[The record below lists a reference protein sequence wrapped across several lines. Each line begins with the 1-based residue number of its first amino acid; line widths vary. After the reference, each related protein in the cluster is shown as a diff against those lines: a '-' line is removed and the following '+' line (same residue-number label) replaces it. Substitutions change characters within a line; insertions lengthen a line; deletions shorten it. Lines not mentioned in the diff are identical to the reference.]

1 MPMVR
6 SMRLLNSVEAG
17 LTNAAALEALLADAG
32 RLSEWSAIMGVR
44 GYVQRLLASPGSMD
58 IVCGSPRA
66 IGAMLANPRAAS
78 LLYGSEGL
86 ATLSPNAWG
95 VYAPTP
101 DAFVLGGTSGTEVT
115 RWRNATGIA
124 LRDMVQTTSANCPLL
139 NGANSPLGPLRT
151 LQFDGTNDFMEAGET
166 FNQPT
171 AYTVFVVYR
180 RGNSVVGGLF
190 GDTGGG
196 LGAQNASEAVT
207 CAGGA
212 NVVFSTAAGTANA
225 WALSRFRR
233 QSASALY
240 HGLNG
245 GGDSTVV
252 STQISNLS
260 TSGARIGSA
269 YIQGVTYLNGRIAE
283 VWLLA
288 GNGDG
293 ASPEVQRIT
302 NLLKAKYKL

>member
-1 MPMVR
+1 MPMLR

-32 RLSEWSAIMGVR
+32 RLSEWSAMMSVR

-139 NGANSPLGPLRT
+139 NWANSPLGQLRT

-180 RGNSVVGGLF
+180 RGNSVSGGLF
-190 GDTGGG
+190 GDNGGG
-196 LGAQNASEAVT
+196 LGVQNASEAVT
-207 CAGGA
+207 SAGGVSVA
-212 NVVFSTAAGTANA
+212 FSTAAGTANA

-245 GGDSTVV
+245 GGDSTAV
-252 STQISNLS
+252 STPISSFN

-269 YIQGVTYLNGRIAE
+269 YIQGMIFLTGRIAE

-293 ASPEVQRIT
+293 ASPEVQRVT
-302 NLLKAKYKL
+302 NLLKNKYKL

>member
-32 RLSEWSAIMGVR
+32 RLSEWSAMMGLR

-66 IGAMLANPRAAS
+66 IGALLANPRAAS

-139 NGANSPLGPLRT
+139 NGTDSPLGSLRT

-166 FNQPT
+166 FNQST

-180 RGNSVVGGLF
+180 RGNTGIHGLF

-196 LGAQNASEAVT
+196 LGAQNVSEAVT
-207 CAGGA
+207 STGGA
-212 NVVFSTAAGTANA
+212 PVAFSTAAGAANA

-252 STQISNLS
+252 STQISSFN

-269 YIQGVTYLNGRIAE
+269 YAQSMSYLNGRIAE

-288 GNGDG
+288 GNGD
-293 ASPEVQRIT
+293 ASTGEVQRIT